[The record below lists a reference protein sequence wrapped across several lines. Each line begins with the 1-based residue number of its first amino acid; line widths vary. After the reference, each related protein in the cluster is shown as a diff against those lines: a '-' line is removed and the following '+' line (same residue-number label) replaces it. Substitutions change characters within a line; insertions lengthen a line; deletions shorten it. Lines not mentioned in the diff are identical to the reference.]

1 VLRPLLNCAEAA
13 DSLNDANS
21 LRLGAART
29 MPLRRGE
36 HLRHRD
42 GGQRPARVRV
52 GLEVV
57 FAVNQQMAEAVTP

>member
-1 VLRPLLNCAEAA
+1 
-13 DSLNDANS
+13 
-21 LRLGAART
+21 